1 MMVLTAVIGGAE
13 EYATN
18 TEAKTRMAIDV
29 AASRGIY
36 APKAVQAEAEAAA
49 AAAATC
55 MVSAAIAATVV
66 IT

>member
-1 MMVLTAVIGGAE
+1 MMVLTAVIEGAE

-29 AASRGIY
+29 TADRGIY
-36 APKAVQAEAEAAA
+36 APKGVQT

-66 IT
+66 MP